1 MSGRRPGAW
10 NGRPLSVQLYS
21 PAVSPWPALL
31 LVLAALPAC
40 ESRGTGSSAPS
51 VSKPSPRQLGQRVAA
66 ALAAGDAAPVVG
78 LLPAT
83 GADVRVEIRQS
94 LVETDER
101 NSETLRSGADVES
114 WLAKTRPKWSCSG
127 ESCAWPGG
135 LKTGELERC
144 IGDCCFSD
152 WPGGI
157 EKKTLYLRR
166 VCVAA
171 REAGEPRLSYIG
183 FVEAK

>member
-1 MSGRRPGAW
+1 MS
-10 NGRPLSVQLYS
+10 YS
-21 PAVSPWPALL
+21 AAVSRTPVLIVAL
-31 LVLAALPAC
+31 VALAAC
-40 ESRGTGSSAPS
+40 ESRSAPAPS
-51 VSKPSPRQLGQRVAA
+51 ASSKPSVRQLGQRVVA
-66 ALAAGDAAPVVG
+66 ALAAGDPAPIAA
-78 LLPAT
+78 LLPKT

-101 NSETLRSGADVES
+101 TSDTLRSPADVEA
-114 WLAKTRPKWSCSG
+114 WLAKTRPKWTCSG
-127 ESCAWPGG
+127 EGCAWPGG
-135 LKTGELERC
+135 LKTGELARC

-152 WPGGI
+152 WPNGI
-157 EKKTLYLRR
+157 EKHALYVRR